1 MLDNAER
8 MRQHADH
15 RDRVFMKPR
24 PLEFY
29 TDALQ
34 RAGLSVTEVREK
46 TIEANVS
53 EWFELMTAYH
63 ESVLGWVGG
72 TKRLD
77 GAPPTPE
84 ALDDPDDHHA
94 PGDGDDLFAGRETFQ
109 RLLDLHQLREA
120 DGLISRGSDGLISR
134 GLCCRRRDRRSGSHR
149 GPLQTGVADRRL
161 LARWAQPARLPR
173 RCW

>member
-1 MLDNAER
+1 
-8 MRQHADH
+8 
-15 RDRVFMKPR
+15 MKPR
-24 PLEFY
+24 PLAFY

-84 ALDDPDDHHA
+84 ALDDRMTIMRRA
-94 PGDGDDLFAGRETFQ
+94 METIFAGRETFN
-109 RLLDLHQLREA
+109 A
-120 DGLISRGSDGLISR
+120 CWTYIS
-134 GLCCRRRDRRSGSHR
+134 CEK
-149 GPLQTGVADRRL
+149 PTG
-161 LARWAQPARLPR
+161 
-173 RCW
+173 